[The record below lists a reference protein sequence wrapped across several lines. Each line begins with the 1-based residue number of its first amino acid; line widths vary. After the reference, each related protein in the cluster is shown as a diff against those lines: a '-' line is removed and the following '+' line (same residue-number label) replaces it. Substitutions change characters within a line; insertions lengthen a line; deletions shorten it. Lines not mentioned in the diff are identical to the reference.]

1 MKKIITSLLILIS
14 TFAASAQEK
23 TKRVY
28 FTEPLECILQIAQTS
43 FSDNN
48 PARDG
53 VRATC
58 FTNFP
63 YYMHLDF
70 GKTFGIVPGIA
81 IKNIGIKTK
90 DEEITQ
96 NSETTQY
103 KKIKRRVF
111 AAGASLAI
119 KCGSLKKEMWA
130 YGGGG
135 IDWAFHYRQKLY
147 KNGSSRDVS
156 KSGEWTSNA
165 TPTFIPSVFFG
176 IQTPYSINIKGTY
189 YFKDFLN
196 PNYNGSLG
204 NFSNITQSQLFTL
217 TISLVFNT
225 GNDSKSSNTT
235 EVDNQS
241 PKNKIFEL

>member
-1 MKKIITSLLILIS
+1 MKRIIILFLVLTSAITAL
-14 TFAASAQEK
+14 AQEK

-28 FTEPLECILQIAQTS
+28 FTDPGECILQIAQTS
-43 FSDNN
+43 FSDGNS
-48 PARDG
+48 ARDG
-53 VRATC
+53 LRATY
-58 FTNFP
+58 FTNLP
-63 YYMHLDF
+63 LYMHLDF
-70 GKTFGIVPGIA
+70 GKTFGIVPGFS

-90 DEEITQ
+90 DETITKDGI
-96 NSETTQY
+96 TTQY
-103 KKIKRRVF
+103 EKIKRRVF
-111 AAGASLAI
+111 AAGASLAV

-147 KNGSSRDVS
+147 ENGSSRKVS
-156 KSGEWTSNA
+156 KSGEWTSDA
-165 TPTFIPSVFFG
+165 TPAFIPSVFFG
-176 IQTPYSINIKGTY
+176 IQTPYAINIKGTY
-189 YFKDFLN
+189 YFNDFLN
-196 PNYNGSLG
+196 SNYNGALG